1 MLVDFRLELHLR
13 GDGGVHA
20 GEFACDQARAVERC
34 QRFLAADA
42 QPTGAFRHV
51 GEGGRHLPRRII
63 PVADRAAVEVVVPGN
78 LRHRRIRQ
86 IRLFDFEFGQIG
98 AVRHAQPAVIRP
110 CHLLNGG
117 FTAKRTT

>member
-1 MLVDFRLELHLR
+1 M
-13 GDGGVHA
+13 
-20 GEFACDQARAVERC
+20 
-34 QRFLAADA
+34 
-42 QPTGAFRHV
+42 
-51 GEGGRHLPRRII
+51 
-63 PVADRAAVEVVVPGN
+63 PGN

-117 FTAKRTT
+117 FTAKRTTQFRHKRTAGQVHKICLAVRQIHVGAVAGLLQYGIRVEIARLQMIVISTLV